1 MRIEA
6 VAFGGFLARMRT
18 PLTAIAVDCERYD
31 PCVMEGEVDGE
42 LDQSATDLERLFVG
56 YRMLDNRDLA

>member
-1 MRIEA
+1 
-6 VAFGGFLARMRT
+6 
-18 PLTAIAVDCERYD
+18 
-31 PCVMEGEVDGE
+31 MEGEVDGE